1 VKFLLIE
8 DDQKTATYI
17 ETALREH
24 GHAVDLASDGDR
36 GLILC
41 TTGSYD
47 LAIIDRRLPGI
58 DGLSIVKAVRAA
70 NIQIPIMFL
79 TTVAGVDDR
88 VEGLDAGGDDY
99 IVKPFHF
106 SELLARANAL
116 LRRPPITGEPTILRV
131 GDLEMDLVQR
141 RVTRGGCVIDLMPK
155 EFDLLGYLVRNT
167 DHIVTRKMLLEHVW
181 GFHFNPRT
189 SIVETHMSRLRAKV
203 DKPFDRPLIHT
214 VPRAGYSLHA

>member
-1 VKFLLIE
+1 MKFLLVE
-8 DDQKTATYI
+8 DDQKTAAYI
-17 ETALREH
+17 ETGLREH
-24 GHAVDLASDGDR
+24 GHAVDLASDGER

-58 DGLSIVKAVRAA
+58 DGLSIVKAARAA
-70 NIQIPIMFL
+70 NIQTPIMFL

-88 VEGLDAGGDDY
+88 VAGLDAGGDDY
-99 IVKPFHF
+99 LVKPFHF
-106 SELLARANAL
+106 SELLARINAL
-116 LRRPPITGEPTILRV
+116 LRRPPITAEQIILHV
-131 GDLEMDLVQR
+131 ADLEMNRVQR

-155 EFDLLGYLVRNT
+155 EFELLDYLMSNSDRV
-167 DHIVTRKMLLEHVW
+167 VTRKMLLEDVW

-189 SIVETHMSRLRAKV
+189 SVVETHISRLRAKV
-203 DKPFDRPLIHT
+203 DRPFDKPLIHT